1 MLYIHGG
8 NPEQVKLAQQI
19 FHFCSGSLFPNRE
32 NLVIDLYIH
41 KVSGALAWTDYEGD
55 SKFNIEIEDS
65 LDRRTFIVTL
75 CHEMIHVCQFIN
87 NEDVSESVAYE
98 FESKLA
104 HQFYEEE
111 LANRFEESL
120 LDINDS

>member
-8 NPEQVKLAQQI
+8 NSKQNKLARQI
-19 FHFCSGSLFPNRE
+19 FHFCSESLFSDRE
-32 NLVIDLYIH
+32 NLIIDLYIK
-41 KVSGALAWTDYEGD
+41 KVSNALAWTDHEGNA
-55 SKFNIEIEDS
+55 KFNIEIEDS
-65 LDRRTFIVTL
+65 LERRVFIVTL
-75 CHEMIHVCQFIN
+75 CHEMIHVSQFLKG
-87 NEDVSESVAYE
+87 ESVSESVAYE

>member
-8 NPEQVKLAQQI
+8 NSEQNKLARQI
-19 FHFCSGSLFPNRE
+19 FHFCSESLFLDSG
-32 NLVIDLYIH
+32 NLTIDLYIQ
-41 KVSGALAWTDYEGD
+41 KVSEALAWTDHEGHG
-55 SKFNIEIEDS
+55 KFNIEIKDS
-65 LDRRTFIVTL
+65 LERRAFIVTL
-75 CHEMIHVCQFIN
+75 CHEMIHVSQFLKGESI
-87 NEDVSESVAYE
+87 SEAVAYK

>member
-8 NPEQVKLAQQI
+8 NSEQKKLARQL
-19 FHFCSGSLFPNRE
+19 FHFCSEGLFPDRE
-32 NLVIDLYIH
+32 NLTIDLSIQ
-41 KVSGALAWTDYEGD
+41 KVSEALAWTDYEGNGQ
-55 SKFNIEIEDS
+55 FNIEIENS
-65 LDRRTFIVTL
+65 LERRAFIVTL
-75 CHEMIHVCQFIN
+75 CHEMIHVCQFLKG
-87 NEDVSESVAYE
+87 EDVSESVAYE
-98 FESKLA
+98 FELKLA

>member
-8 NPEQVKLAQQI
+8 NAEQQELAQQL
-19 FHFCSGSLFPNRE
+19 FFFCSESLFSNKE
-32 NLVIDLYIH
+32 KITIDLSIQ
-41 KVSGALAWTDYEGD
+41 KVNEAFAWTDHEG
-55 SKFNIEIEDS
+55 SGKFNIEIEVS
-65 LDRRTFIVTL
+65 LERRAFIVTL
-75 CHEMIHVCQFIN
+75 CHEMIHVSQFLKG
-87 NEDVSESVAYE
+87 ESVSESVAYE

>member
-8 NPEQVKLAQQI
+8 NAEQQKLAQQL
-19 FHFCSGSLFPNRE
+19 FHFCSESLFSDRGD
-32 NLVIDLYIH
+32 LAIDLYIQ
-41 KVSGALAWTDYEGD
+41 KVSEAFAWTDHEG
-55 SKFNIEIEDS
+55 SGKFNIEIEDS
-65 LDRRTFIVTL
+65 LETRAFIVTL
-75 CHEMIHVCQFIN
+75 CHEMIHVSQFLKGKDI
-87 NEDVSESVAYE
+87 SESVAYK

>member
-8 NPEQVKLAQQI
+8 NAEQHKLAQQL
-19 FHFCSGSLFPNRE
+19 FHFCSESLFPDRGD
-32 NLVIDLYIH
+32 LTIDLYIQ
-41 KVSGALAWTDYEGD
+41 KVSEALAWTDHEGHG
-55 SKFNIEIEDS
+55 KFNIEIEDS
-65 LDRRTFIVTL
+65 LETRAFIVTL
-75 CHEMIHVCQFIN
+75 CHEMIHVSQFLKGKDI
-87 NEDVSESVAYE
+87 SESVAYK

-120 LDINDS
+120 LHINDS